1 MLNRRLNTVS
11 GCEIN
16 WIVCS
21 SIQKSPVLPEL
32 DEAGHAEDVEVEADP
47 GEGEDEAEAA
57 QHEAVQLH
65 HPAEAGEAGAVQP
78 QHQAGVRLPVKLRVE
93 GAGPGAGLAVT
104 IVTRTSTA
112 PTLGQQAAGAL
123 GDRYRIES
131 N

>member
-1 MLNRRLNTVS
+1 M
-11 GCEIN
+11 
-16 WIVCS
+16 
-21 SIQKSPVLPEL
+21 LPEL